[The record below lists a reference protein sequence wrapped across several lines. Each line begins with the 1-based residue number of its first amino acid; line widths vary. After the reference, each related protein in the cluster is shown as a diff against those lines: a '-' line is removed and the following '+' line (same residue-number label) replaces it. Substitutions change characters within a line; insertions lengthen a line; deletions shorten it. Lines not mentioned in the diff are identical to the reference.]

1 MKQYKKEEIAALL
14 EKAAS
19 EIEIRDAKIKEL
31 EEQIEAGVSTITKTA
46 SFNSID
52 EEFGQE
58 KNWNSL
64 GEPSAAHAPSVDAE
78 TKLVEFL
85 NNLS

>member
-19 EIEIRDAKIKEL
+19 EIEKRDERIREL
-31 EEQIEAGVSTITKTA
+31 EKQLETGISTMTKTA

-52 EEFGQE
+52 EEFGE
-58 KNWNSL
+58 YKNWGSL
-64 GEPSAAHAPSVDAE
+64 GEPSSAHTPSVDAE
-78 TKLVEFL
+78 TKLNEFL
-85 NNLS
+85 ANLS